1 MRELVRSYFSA
12 QLDQY
17 LEWIN
22 NCGLSPNFL
31 RDAQS
36 EMLDHTALLE
46 SEWLTDMYLSIER
59 FKRKMDVS
67 NEDCFDSLPNALTE
81 LRKGR
86 RDMLGRVL
94 EAAER
99 LERYSYGEA
108 ITVPSAPLGQAIE
121 DFIAELS
128 RQWEPKTTKQL
139 TRKQTRHLRID

>member
-67 NEDCFDSLPNALTE
+67 NEDWFDSLPNALTE

-99 LERYSYGEA
+99 LERIPMEKPLLSPLRPWA
-108 ITVPSAPLGQAIE
+108 KPSKTSS
-121 DFIAELS
+121 LS
-128 RQWEPKTTKQL
+128 FHASGNLRQPNS
-139 TRKQTRHLRID
+139 